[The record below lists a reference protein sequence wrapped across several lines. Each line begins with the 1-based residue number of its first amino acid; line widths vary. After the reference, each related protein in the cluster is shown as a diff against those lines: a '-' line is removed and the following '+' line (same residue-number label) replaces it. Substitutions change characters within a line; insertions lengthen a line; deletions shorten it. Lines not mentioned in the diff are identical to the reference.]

1 MKIIIDMQGAQT
13 EFSRHRGV
21 GRYTMGLVKALLK
34 NHNGDEFVLAL
45 NGSFSDSVDFIRAE
59 FEELI
64 SQKNICVWQ
73 QYYDCTANNQS
84 LQTSRKIGE
93 IIREIFLNSLNG
105 DIIFSTNLQ
114 EGLLENAV
122 TSVHTTPKQA
132 YFCSTLHDVTPI
144 IYKEHYL
151 ADSISSKWYYDKIE
165 AALKSDII
173 ITDSNYS
180 KEQIIDLLGAPK
192 EKVHVVY
199 LATDTTVFKP
209 IDMTEE
215 AKEFLFEKIGIK
227 NNFLIYAGGADFHKN
242 LDRLYE
248 AYSFLPA
255 SIRKNHQLVMIGREI
270 QREWQF
276 HTQKLKKFG
285 IENEVIFAG
294 YVDDEDLALLYN
306 CCSAF
311 VFPSIEEGFGL
322 PPLEAMACG
331 AAVIG
336 SNAASIP
343 EVIGFED
350 ALFNPFDVK
359 DMALKMD
366 RVLTDSNFRDTL
378 INHGL
383 SQAQKFSWQN
393 SANQLLSILENFT
406 NTNETQIQH
415 QSSQELIDRC
425 MSEFVKIDE
434 YKNIPATDILKIAR
448 SLADSFASSLAPK
461 LLLDMSS
468 VININD
474 RTGIQRVALSVCKHL
489 LTMNLDVTVIPVY
502 TSLHDHEFYAATSI
516 IDVMDNSLELSQ
528 NEQIE
533 FNNGDILIF
542 LDLHPSVAISHTNK
556 IKQLRNKGVFVYH
569 IVYDLLPVQFPD
581 YFWPELCQEFDE
593 WLRATSK
600 SDGVLCI
607 SQTVASEYKDWYKR
621 NISNNRRKF
630 SIDWFHLGADIKN
643 AFSSKEFEQKS
654 LLPLEQLKDGISF
667 LMVGTIEPRKGHEQI
682 LTVFEEL
689 WAIGLNLN
697 LVIIGKKGWRVDAL
711 VQKIKHHPRLNRQ
724 LFWLEGISDDDLNL
738 VYENSR
744 ALINASFGEG
754 FGLPLIEAAQ
764 YKIPIIARDIPV
776 FKEVA
781 DAHAFYFPN
790 SNNSDILAS
799 AIKSWM
805 VLYEADRHPKS
816 DTMKFLSWEES
827 SKQLV
832 DLVLK
837 EKTKVAI

>member
-21 GRYTMGLVKALLK
+21 GRYTIGLVKALLK
-34 NHNGDEFVLAL
+34 KHNEHEFVLAL

-59 FEELI
+59 FEKLI
-64 SQKNICVWQ
+64 DQKNICIWQ
-73 QYYDCTANNQS
+73 QYYDCTANNPS
-84 LQTSRKIGE
+84 LQTNRKIGE
-93 IIREIFLNSLNG
+93 VTREIFLNSLNG

-122 TSVHTTPKQA
+122 TSVNSTPKQA

-144 IYKEHYL
+144 IYKEYYL
-151 ADSISSKWYYDKIE
+151 ADAINSKWYYEKIE

-180 KEQIIDLLGAPK
+180 KEQIINLLGAPE

-199 LATDTTVFKP
+199 LATDTAVFKP
-209 IDMTEE
+209 LNMTEKT
-215 AKEFLFEKIGIK
+215 KELLFKKIGIK
-227 NNFLIYAGGADFHKN
+227 HNFLIYAGGADFHKN

-248 AYSFLPA
+248 AYSLLSPTL
-255 SIRKNHQLVMIGREI
+255 RKDHQLVMIGREI
-270 QREWQF
+270 QREKQF

-285 IENEVIFAG
+285 VENEVIFAG
-294 YVDDEDLALLYN
+294 YVNDEDLALLYN

-343 EVIGFED
+343 EVIGFKD
-350 ALFNPFDVK
+350 ALFDPFNIK
-359 DMALKMD
+359 DMSLKIQ
-366 RVLTDSNFRDTL
+366 RVLTDSSFRDTL
-378 INHGL
+378 IHHGT
-383 SQAQKFSWQN
+383 SQAKKFSWQN
-393 SANQLLSILENFT
+393 SADQLLFILENFT
-406 NTNETQIQH
+406 NTNETHIKH
-415 QSSQELIDRC
+415 QSSQELIERC
-425 MSEFVKIDE
+425 MDEFVKIDE
-434 YKNIPATDILKIAR
+434 YKDIPAADILKIAQ
-448 SLADSFASSLAPK
+448 SLADSFASSSAPK

-489 LTMNLDVTVIPVY
+489 LLMDLDVIVIPVY

-528 NEQIE
+528 NEHIE

-542 LDLHPSVAISHTNK
+542 LDLHPSVAISHTKK
-556 IKQLRNKGVFVYH
+556 IKHLRNKGVFVYH
-569 IVYDLLPVQFPD
+569 VVYDLLPVQFPE

-607 SQTVASEYKDWYKR
+607 SQTVASEYENWYKR
-621 NISNNRRKF
+621 NMSSSRRKF

-643 AFSSKEFEQKS
+643 AFSSKESEQKN
-654 LLPLEQLKDGISF
+654 LVCVEQLKDGISF

-682 LTVFEEL
+682 LTTFEGL

-697 LVIIGKKGWRVDAL
+697 LLIIGKKGWKVDAL
-711 VQKIKHHPRLNRQ
+711 VQKIKHHPRLNKQ
-724 LFWLEGISDDDLNL
+724 LFWLEGISDNDLNL
-738 VYENSR
+738 VYENSS

-781 DAHAFYFPN
+781 DTHAFYFPN
-790 SNNSDILAS
+790 SNDPEILAS
-799 AIKSWM
+799 AIKNWIS
-805 VLYEADRHPKS
+805 LYKANKHPKS

-832 DLVLK
+832 NLVLK
-837 EKTKVAI
+837 EKAKVNI